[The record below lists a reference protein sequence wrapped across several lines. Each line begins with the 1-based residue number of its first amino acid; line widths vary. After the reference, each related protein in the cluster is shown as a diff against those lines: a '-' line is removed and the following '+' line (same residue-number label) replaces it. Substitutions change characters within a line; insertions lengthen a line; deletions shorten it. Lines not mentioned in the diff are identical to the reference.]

1 MALASFPGGRISG
14 SVLRGGPVI
23 IVGWLL
29 FLRRY
34 NQNFGFPCT
43 HYPAPAPLLSHE
55 RDFTDTHILGTV
67 YTSGDEKLSPGMPKI
82 QLRGWH
88 TWSQSI
94 TEENEAAPLSWQEGL
109 SSAISKAP
117 PDLGSY
123 KSGKMFFCGTAD
135 TTA

>member
-1 MALASFPGGRISG
+1 MALASVPGSRIPG
-14 SVLRGGPVI
+14 SSLRGGPVI

-34 NQNFGFPCT
+34 NQNFGFPYT
-43 HYPAPAPLLSHE
+43 HYPVPAPLLSRE
-55 RDFTDTHILGTV
+55 RDFADTHILGTI
-67 YTSGDEKLSPGMPKI
+67 YTSGDEKLSPGVPKI

-88 TWSQSI
+88 TCSQSI

-109 SSAISKAP
+109 SSATLKAP

-135 TTA
+135 TPA

>member
-1 MALASFPGGRISG
+1 MALASVPGGRISG
-14 SVLRGGPVI
+14 SVLRGSPVI

-43 HYPAPAPLLSHE
+43 HYPASAPLLSHE
-55 RDFTDTHILGTV
+55 RDFADTHILGTV
-67 YTSGDEKLSPGMPKI
+67 FTSGDEKLSPGVLKI
-82 QLRGWH
+82 QLRGGH

-109 SSAISKAP
+109 SLATPKAP

-123 KSGKMFFCGTAD
+123 KSGTMFFCGTAD
-135 TTA
+135 TAA